1 MIFTSIMAD
10 CEKNLVGANTLAR
23 KMTPQDYNGVKGKCA
38 PFLEECF

>member
-23 KMTPQDYNGVKGKCA
+23 KMTPQDCKGVQRKSA
-38 PFLEECF
+38 PFLEEGF